1 MIPDGERIDRL
12 DAGLLKAMVLTA
24 LKNQDLNSQE
34 IYDYI
39 TTVPYSYQSDIPE
52 LTEKYKNRL
61 YTGRIQA
68 LRTALVYIRTGYM
81 IKKIHK
87 KRLLIYSLTEL
98 GKQHQENPFRNE
110 EVFEERVTE
119 AVEARMKGINVPAII
134 PDTQPMIGGRVYP
147 DRKIEDSSVLFI
159 GRSNDL
165 ALNCSND
172 PKNTQFH
179 ILKVV
184 NGVPVLES

>member
-1 MIPDGERIDRL
+1 MISDGEKKDRL

-24 LKNQDLNSQE
+24 LKDKDLNSQE

-61 YTGRIQA
+61 YPGSIQA
-68 LRTALVYIRTGYM
+68 LRTALVYLRGRYM

-87 KRLLIYSLTEL
+87 KRLLIYSLTDMGRKEQ
-98 GKQHQENPFRNE
+98 KEPFRNE
-110 EVFEERVTE
+110 EIFEERVTE

-134 PDTQPMIGGRVYP
+134 QDTQPIIGGRVMP

-159 GRSNDL
+159 GSSNDL

-179 ILKVV
+179 ILKVE
-184 NGVPVLES
+184 NGVPSISN

>member
-1 MIPDGERIDRL
+1 MDSNDQKINRL
-12 DAGLLKAMVLTA
+12 DAGLLKGMVLTA
-24 LKNQDLNSQE
+24 LKDKDMNSQE

-39 TTVPYSYQSDIPE
+39 TTVPYSYQSEVPE

-68 LRTALVYIRTGYM
+68 LRTALVYIRTAYM

-98 GKQHQENPFRNE
+98 GKQHQESPFRGE
-110 EVFEERVTE
+110 EVFEERVRE
-119 AVEARMKGINVPAII
+119 AVETRMKGINVPAVI
-134 PDTQPMIGGRVYP
+134 PATQPIIGDRVYP
-147 DRKIEDSSVLFI
+147 DRRIEDSSVLFI
-159 GRSNDL
+159 GSSNDL